1 VNALYNNNQYYRFE
15 VPLDEFDQLR
25 SFLSDQGY
33 GLVIADTI
41 EEFVVVVKKYM
52 TIPRTSSNSP

>member
-1 VNALYNNNQYYRFE
+1 MNALHNNNQYYRFE

-33 GLVIADTI
+33 RLVIADTI

>member
-1 VNALYNNNQYYRFE
+1 MNALHNNNQYYRFE
-15 VPLDEFDQLR
+15 VPLGEFDQLR

>member
-1 VNALYNNNQYYRFE
+1 MNALYNNNQYYRFE

>member
-1 VNALYNNNQYYRFE
+1 VNALHNNNQYYRFE

-33 GLVIADTI
+33 RLVIADTI